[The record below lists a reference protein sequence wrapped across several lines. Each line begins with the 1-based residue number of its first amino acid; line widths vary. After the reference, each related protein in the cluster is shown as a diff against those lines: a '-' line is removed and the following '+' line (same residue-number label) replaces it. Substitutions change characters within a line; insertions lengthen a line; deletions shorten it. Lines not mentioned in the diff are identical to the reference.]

1 MVHCSDSVGADV
13 GYNLLVVPTYSSSQT
28 HDEEEDNTPQ
38 NISIQ
43 APLQQAA
50 LVPRPAVV
58 HHSFGFVTWNT
69 QNKNSNSGQNI
80 NLNNYILLHI
90 ITSLF

>member
-1 MVHCSDSVGADV
+1 MV
-13 GYNLLVVPTYSSSQT
+13 YNLLMVPTYSSSQT

-43 APLQQAA
+43 APLQQTA

-58 HHSFGFVTWNT
+58 HHSFGFMAWTT
-69 QNKNSNSGQNI
+69 KEKLQLRTDHPLQ
-80 NLNNYILLHI
+80 
-90 ITSLF
+90 